1 MSNSNNGNQA
11 SGHRI
16 SRRQTLKLLG
26 GAAAF
31 TFLQRKSSAAPIP
44 DSRFIDSFSLERVAD
59 RDSSLKPP
67 LLIDMQTHVWWREG
81 GINKM
86 SERGESFLKS
96 LAGARSNIVGH
107 PVPVSDM
114 GRVMFMEDV
123 FLDSETDIA
132 FLNSFGMRGA
142 FDGIDLFPP
151 REAAK
156 IRSMAPARV
165 RVLGCVDPPDGHS
178 AVESLAYQCET
189 LKIDGLKLYPPGADT
204 RGWRMDDEKQTYP
217 IYEVLRKHGVKNV
230 CVHKGLPGNF
240 LEEFCHPEDMVKAA
254 ADFPDLNFIAFHSAH
269 PYDAD
274 LAGLAK
280 KAKVKNIYAELG
292 VLMSVFL
299 TNLPR
304 YAEILCNLLD
314 GLGPDHILWGTDTP
328 VIGSPHWQI
337 EAFQA
342 FTIPE
347 EMIERRGVPQLTT
360 EIKARILG
368 GNTAR
373 IFNMD
378 VTKERKAVQGD
389 LLYKMREDGNPL
401 PRTNLPRTID
411 TDKLYKK

>member
-1 MSNSNNGNQA
+1 
-11 SGHRI
+11 
-16 SRRQTLKLLG
+16 
-26 GAAAF
+26 
-31 TFLQRKSSAAPIP
+31 
-44 DSRFIDSFSLERVAD
+44 
-59 RDSSLKPP
+59 
-67 LLIDMQTHVWWREG
+67 
-81 GINKM
+81 
-86 SERGESFLKS
+86 
-96 LAGARSNIVGH
+96 
-107 PVPVSDM
+107 
-114 GRVMFMEDV
+114 
-123 FLDSETDIA
+123 
-132 FLNSFGMRGA
+132 
-142 FDGIDLFPP
+142 
-151 REAAK
+151 
-156 IRSMAPARV
+156 
-165 RVLGCVDPPDGHS
+165 VDPPDGHS
-178 AVESLAYQCET
+178 AVESLAYQCEN

-274 LAGLAK
+274 LAALAK

-299 TNLPR
+299 TNRPR

-342 FTIPE
+342 FTIPD
-347 EMIERRGVPQLTT
+347 EMIERSKVPQLTR
-360 EIKARILG
+360 EIKDKIFG

-373 IFNMD
+373 IFNMN
-378 VTKERKAVQGD
+378 VEKEQKSVESD
-389 LLYKMREDGNPL
+389 LLYKMREDRNPL
-401 PRTNLPRTID
+401 PRTMNV
-411 TDKLYKK
+411 DKRLSK

>member
-1 MSNSNNGNQA
+1 MPNSNNRNQT
-11 SGHRI
+11 GEHKL

-26 GAAAF
+26 GAATF
-31 TFLQRKSSAAPIP
+31 TFLQRKSDAAPIRE
-44 DSRFIDSFSLERVAD
+44 SRFVDSVSLERIAD

-86 SERGESFLKS
+86 SERGEAFLKS
-96 LAGARSNIVGH
+96 LAGARSNILGR
-107 PVPVSDM
+107 PVPISDM
-114 GRVMFMEDV
+114 GRIMFMEDV
-123 FLDSETDIA
+123 FLESETDIA

-230 CVHKGLPGNF
+230 CVHKGLPGSF

-274 LAGLAK
+274 LAALAK

-299 TNLPR
+299 TNRPR

-342 FTIPE
+342 FTIPD
-347 EMIERRGVPQLTT
+347 EMIERSKVPQLTR
-360 EIKARILG
+360 EIRDKIFGR
-368 GNTAR
+368 NTAR

-378 VTKERKAVQGD
+378 VGKEQKAVEGD
-389 LLYKMREDGNPL
+389 LLYKMREDRNPL
-401 PRTNLPRTID
+401 PRTMNV
-411 TDKLYKK
+411 DKRMSK

>member
-1 MSNSNNGNQA
+1 MMKSTKTNVGGN
-11 SGHRI
+11 RKI

-31 TFLQRKSSAAPIP
+31 TFLQRKSDGAPIP
-44 DSRFIDSFSLERVAD
+44 ESRFVDPVSLGRIAD
-59 RDSSLKPP
+59 RDRALAPP
-67 LLIDMQTHVWWREG
+67 LLVDMQTHVWWREG

-86 SERGESFLKS
+86 TERGEAFLKS
-96 LAGARSNIVGH
+96 LAGARSNIIGH
-107 PVPVSDM
+107 PVPISDM

-123 FLDSETDIA
+123 FLESETDIA

-151 REAAK
+151 REASK

-204 RGWRMDDEKQTYP
+204 RGWRMDDEKNTYP
-217 IYEVLRKHGVKNV
+217 IFEVLRKHGVKNV

-240 LEEFCHPEDMVKAA
+240 IEEFCHPEDLVKAA

-274 LAGLAK
+274 LARLAK
-280 KAKVKNIYAELG
+280 RAKVKNIYAELG

-299 TNLPR
+299 TDRAR

-314 GLGPDHILWGTDTP
+314 GLGADHILWGTDTP

-342 FTIPE
+342 FTIPD
-347 EMIERRGVPQLTT
+347 EMIERRRVPQLTR
-360 EIKARILG
+360 EIKEKILG
-368 GNTAR
+368 ANTAR
-373 IFNMD
+373 IFSMD
-378 VTKERKAVQGD
+378 VAKERKAVEGD
-389 LLYKMREDGNPL
+389 LLYKMREDRNPL
-401 PRTNLPRTID
+401 PRTANLDR
-411 TDKLYKK
+411 LMKK